1 MSTDHGYSAR
11 GSSMVYFIMC
21 PSCSNVQLFGV
32 GHMFGLEQSGVEQR
46 LWCEVVLGMNSACKV
61 APVLLECPLGIR
73 QCPDNVSS
81 ACLV

>member
-46 LWCEVVLGMNSACKV
+46 LCCEVVLGMNSACKV
-61 APVLLECPLGIR
+61 APVFARVPIGYKTVPR
-73 QCPDNVSS
+73 
-81 ACLV
+81 